1 MSEYLLREQVVKTAE
16 LYLGYR
22 ESDGSHKKIIDLY
35 NSHKPLARRYPV
47 KYTDNWCA
55 TFVSAIAI
63 RLGLTD
69 IMPTECGCQKM
80 IALYQN
86 LGRWVENDA
95 YVPKPGDIVMYDWED
110 SGMGDSTGYADHV
123 GFVVSVDG
131 KSMRIIEGNRSDQVK
146 YVNLQVNGRYIR
158 GYCTPDYAAKAQT
171 MPVAPSKSL
180 KERIQAWQKA
190 AIADGYKFPK
200 YGADG
205 EWGAECE
212 SVAKK
217 AICKRSYWPWPRK
230 NLTKI
235 VQEAVGVPADGKFGK
250 NTKSAVI
257 TYQKHCDLAADGA
270 VGINTWKRI
279 LGLG

>member
-1 MSEYLLREQVVKTAE
+1 MSEQRLRAEVVKTAE
-16 LYLGYR
+16 HYLGYK
-22 ESDGSHKKIIDLY
+22 ESDGSYRQIIDLY

-55 TFVSAIAI
+55 AFVSAIAI

-80 IALYQN
+80 IALYKN

-95 YVPKPGDIVMYDWED
+95 YVPLPGDIVMYDWAD
-110 SGMGDSTGYADHV
+110 SGNGDNTGYADHV
-123 GFVVSVDG
+123 GIVAAVEG
-131 KSMRIIEGNRSDQVK
+131 KTMRIIEGNRSAAVEA
-146 YVNLQVNGRYIR
+146 VRLPVNGKTIR

-171 MPVAPSKSL
+171 MPDAPVPSQR
-180 KERIQAWQKA
+180 ERIMEWQRA
-190 AIADGYKFPK
+190 AIADGFSFPR

-212 SVAKK
+212 AVAKK
-217 AICKRSYWPWPRK
+217 AVCKCRSWYAYLS
-230 NLTKI
+230 LTKI
-235 VQEAVGVPADGKFGK
+235 VQEAVGVAVDGKFGK
-250 NTKSAVI
+250 DTQAAV
-257 TYQKHCDLAADGA
+257 TAYQKRNGLSADGA

-279 LGLG
+279 LGVG